1 MKKIALFVM
10 VMALAVAGLSFAQA
24 KPDFSGKWLLD
35 ATKSDQMGGRQGG
48 AAPAAP
54 APMTVKQTAT
64 DLTQEVVRGENTMTT
79 VFKLD
84 GTESVNKTQRGES
97 KSTAK
102 FDGAKLVIKTTQEGP
117 NGAVETTASWSLS
130 ADGKELTIVRTTQ
143 RGEMK
148 QVYAKQ

>member
-1 MKKIALFVM
+1 MMKKIALFVM

-35 ATKSDQMGGRQGG
+35 TAKSDPMGGRGGGG
-48 AAPAAP
+48 AVPATPATP

-84 GTESVNKTQRGES
+84 GTESVNKTCLLYTSPSPR
-97 KSTAK
+97 
-102 FDGAKLVIKTTQEGP
+102 DGL
-117 NGAVETTASWSLS
+117 LS
-130 ADGKELTIVRTTQ
+130 R
-143 RGEMK
+143 MPSS
-148 QVYAKQ
+148 